1 MKTDRL
7 PLRTRILPPLVLAAT
22 AAFVFFFRLGERGF
36 ENKDTVWYVEIAWEM
51 LRSGDW
57 IVPRFN
63 AVIFTE
69 KPILSSWLVAAS
81 AKLAGGITPFVS
93 RFPSA
98 LAAFGCVLLTLALGK
113 RLLGRRAALLAAFA
127 LSTNYAFAW
136 EARTCMV
143 DMVFTFFVT
152 LTLYLLY
159 RGFSDGGHRGRWFIP
174 AYFAAGLAALTKG
187 PLGVVFPALVSL
199 VYLARQRRL
208 KSLREMRIPWGILIV
223 AGIQAA
229 WYAPY
234 LVRIGPDGRKFFY
247 EMYVYKENLL
257 RFTSGFDKAEPFWF
271 YVPAILSHFLPWSI
285 FLILYPF
292 IPRPAVPVNPSLPA
306 VEPPALRHH
315 VYSAMEDAGASRDR
329 VFPAAWFF
337 GLFAFLTLSSGKH
350 SRYALPLYPA
360 AALLAGD
367 AWDRLIAS
375 GGGRLSRA
383 VSATAAT
390 LAAGGAVG
398 IPVYAWSAA
407 PGFFIP
413 SILLSALLVASA
425 AAVFRAHADEKASA
439 AFVTVVVAFACFW
452 AVFIAS
458 LPSHEAQRAEH
469 ARLARQISP
478 AMGTGRLVTYGLF
491 SRRLA
496 LGFFTGRTVDYIDR
510 EGQLSDYLRS
520 GERVFCLLEAA
531 EYAKLERKLPPHAK
545 APGTYRY
552 RKFDLVLISNGG
564 T

>member
-1 MKTDRL
+1 MKTDSLPSRARL
-7 PLRTRILPPLVLAAT
+7 LPPLMLAAT

-69 KPILSSWLVAAS
+69 KPVLFIWLVAAS
-81 AKLAGGITPFVS
+81 ARIAGGITPFIS

-98 LAAFGCVLLTLALGK
+98 LAAFGCVFVTLALGK
-113 RLLGRRAALLAAFA
+113 RLLGRRAALLAAFV

-152 LTLYLLY
+152 LALYLLY
-159 RGFSDGGHRGRWFIP
+159 RGFSDGGHRGHWFIP

-187 PLGVVFPALVSL
+187 PLGVVLPALVSL
-199 VYLARQRRL
+199 VYLAWQRRL
-208 KSLREMRIPWGILIV
+208 KFLREMRIPWGILIV

-234 LVRIGPDGRKFFY
+234 LVRIGPDGRRFFY

-271 YVPAILSHFLPWSI
+271 YAPAILSHFLPWSI
-285 FLILYPF
+285 LLVLYPF
-292 IPRPAVPVNPSLPA
+292 IPRPA
-306 VEPPALRHH
+306 
-315 VYSAMEDAGASRDR
+315 EDTGAPRDR
-329 VFPAAWFF
+329 AFPAAWFL

-375 GGGRLSRA
+375 GAGRMSRA
-383 VSATAAT
+383 VSATAAAF
-390 LAAGGAVG
+390 AAGGAVG
-398 IPVYAWSAA
+398 IPIYAWFAA

-425 AAVFRAHADEKASA
+425 AGVFCAQPDEKASA
-439 AFVTVVVAFACFW
+439 AFIAVVVAFACFW

-458 LPSHEAQRAEH
+458 LPAHEAQRAEH

-478 AMGTGRLVTYGLF
+478 AVGTGRLATYGLF

-496 LGFFTGRTVDYIDR
+496 LGFFTGRTVNYIDR
-510 EGQLSDYLRS
+510 EEHLSDYLRS
-520 GERVFCLLEAA
+520 GERVFCLMETA
-531 EYAKLERKLPPHAK
+531 EYEKLREKLPPHAK
-545 APGTYRY
+545 ATGGYRY
-552 RKFDLVLISNGG
+552 RKFDLVLISTDGVRP
-564 T
+564 

>member
-1 MKTDRL
+1 MKTDSL
-7 PLRTRILPPLVLAAT
+7 PLRARLLPPLVLAAT

-69 KPILSSWLVAAS
+69 KPVLFIWLVAAS

-93 RFPSA
+93 RSPSA
-98 LAAFGCVLLTLALGK
+98 LAAFGCVFLTLALGK
-113 RLLGRRAALLAAFA
+113 RMLGRRAALLAAFA

-159 RGFSDGGHRGRWFIP
+159 RGFSDGGHRGQWFTP

-199 VYLARQRRL
+199 VYLAWQRRL
-208 KSLREMRIPWGILIV
+208 KFLREMRIPWGILIV
-223 AGIQAA
+223 AGIQAV

-234 LVRIGPDGRKFFY
+234 LVRIGPDGRRFFC

-285 FLILYPF
+285 LLVLYPF
-292 IPRPAVPVNPSLPA
+292 IPRAA
-306 VEPPALRHH
+306 
-315 VYSAMEDAGASRDR
+315 EDAGAPRDR
-329 VFPAAWFF
+329 AFPAAWFF

-375 GGGRLSRA
+375 GRDRVSRA
-383 VSATAAT
+383 VSATVAA

-398 IPVYAWSAA
+398 IPVYAWFAA

-413 SILLSALLVASA
+413 SLLLSALLVASA
-425 AAVFRAHADEKASA
+425 TAVFCAHADEKASA
-439 AFVTVVVAFACFW
+439 AFVAVVVAFACFW

-458 LPSHEAQRAEH
+458 LPAREEQRAEH

-478 AMGTGRLVTYGLF
+478 AVGTGRLATYGLF

-496 LGFFTGRTVDYIDR
+496 LGFFTGRTVNYIDR
-510 EGQLSDYLRS
+510 EEQLSDYLRS
-520 GERVFCLLEAA
+520 GERVFCLMEAA
-531 EYAKLERKLPPHAK
+531 EYAKLGEKLPPHAK
-545 APGTYRY
+545 APGAYRY
-552 RKFDLVLISNGG
+552 RKFDLVLIGNRR
-564 T
+564 